1 MSSRTAFPILVIA
14 SSMLGGCEA
23 IGTIFKAGAWTG
35 VILVLVVLA
44 IGGGI
49 AMLVR
54 K

>member
-1 MSSRTAFPILVIA
+1 MTSRTALPILALA
-14 SSMLGGCEA
+14 SAMLGGCSA

-35 VILVLVVLA
+35 VILVLIVVA

-49 AMLVR
+49 AMLAR

>member
-1 MSSRTAFPILVIA
+1 MTSRAAFPILLTMSA
-14 SSMLGGCEA
+14 MLGGCEA

-35 VILVLVVLA
+35 VILVMIVLA

>member
-1 MSSRTAFPILVIA
+1 MSSRTAFPVLVIA
-14 SSMLGGCEA
+14 SSMLGGCET
-23 IGTIFKAGAWTG
+23 IGSIFKAGAWTG

-49 AMLVR
+49 AMLFR